1 MTFTLADP
9 TQLWL
14 ELSAA
19 VKRSAWQHSQP
30 INRTGGRWQAYLNQL
45 CLRTFLPWLQAEIEA
60 GAIAQMPIETPPTC
74 WELVNGSVIRL
85 GEIRLALIPL
95 DGVGHDGLDVPQEW
109 VDVPELAAD
118 YYLAVQ
124 IDVEAG
130 WLTCW
135 GYTTHQELKSPQH
148 YDAME
153 RLYLVSRE
161 ELVCDLDTL
170 WSTLTVC
177 PGSTAQAAIEPL
189 PTLTAAQ
196 ADSLIVRL
204 ATVNKVFARLSVPF
218 SQWGALLANAQ
229 WRQQLYTRR
238 LAAWQGEQVA
248 DPSVALRRWFQSL
261 QSAVQTGW
269 QSVEAAFGV
278 EAMQLS
284 ESLRG
289 EETFPKVAQVKVV
302 TLGEVTVRLVMD
314 CQLLADERVRVQARL
329 YPAAG
334 EVTLP
339 EGIAMRLVSESGESL
354 QSVEARSQDNFVQL
368 KRFKSPADFSF
379 SVVIAINNEQ
389 QICPF
394 ET

>member
-1 MTFTLADP
+1 
-9 TQLWL
+9 
-14 ELSAA
+14 
-19 VKRSAWQHSQP
+19 
-30 INRTGGRWQAYLNQL
+30 
-45 CLRTFLPWLQAEIEA
+45 
-60 GAIAQMPIETPPTC
+60 
-74 WELVNGSVIRL
+74 
-85 GEIRLALIPL
+85 
-95 DGVGHDGLDVPQEW
+95 
-109 VDVPELAAD
+109 
-118 YYLAVQ
+118 
-124 IDVEAG
+124 
-130 WLTCW
+130 
-135 GYTTHQELKSPQH
+135 
-148 YDAME
+148 ME